1 MTIEQYYGLPED
13 APRIEIIEG
22 IVYDMSPAP
31 IAKHQV
37 AVAVLHHRIYRH
49 VRGRKVGRVFLSPID
64 TELDRRTIVQPDVVF
79 FRWGR
84 PAKWQPR
91 APFREP
97 PDFVA
102 EVLSPG
108 TAVKDTTIK
117 RDKYEQA
124 GVGEYWIL
132 DPETEQVVVYR
143 LREGRFESTTSEGTT
158 VASSVIDDFTLDLDD
173 FWREVS
179 EGLPEVS

>member
-1 MTIEQYYGLPED
+1 MTVEQYYLLPED
-13 APRIEIIEG
+13 APRIEIIEEV
-22 IVYDMSPAP
+22 VYDMSPAP

-37 AVAVLHHRIYRH
+37 AVALFHHRIYGH
-49 VRGRKVGRVFLSPID
+49 LRGKKIGRVFLSPID
-64 TELDRRTIVQPDVVF
+64 TELDRTTVVQPDVIF

-91 APFREP
+91 APFREA

-108 TAVKDTTIK
+108 TAVKDTTVK
-117 RDKYEQA
+117 RDKYERA

-132 DPETEQVVVYR
+132 DPETEGVVVYR
-143 LREGRFESTTSEGTT
+143 LREARFELQQPEGMS
-158 VASSVIDDFTLDLDD
+158 VASSVIDGFALDVDA
-173 FWREVS
+173 FWREVA
-179 EGLPEVS
+179 EGLPDIT